1 MAFREQPMSIAEQ
14 HKTGAIEASA
24 RAKAATRADWIDVA
38 RGLAELSVVTF
49 HILQAMTN
57 AGLTPVGVF
66 DFWTPVGDMIRMPLM
81 MLLAGLFL
89 ERSMAKGSGPFFAG
103 KTRRVL
109 WPFLVWAHIY
119 ALYWFLKPSAFDS
132 RTLGDVLATA
142 INPGSH
148 LWFLQ
153 ALFIYYVAAWFV
165 IRERLVMAYWVAAI
179 LVLTIPLTQTWL
191 EPRLPY
197 LFLFFLLGVQI
208 ARLIST
214 WGFPISRWPGLV
226 LIAAGVALP
235 ILTDSYLGPS
245 KYSPLAV
252 PASLAGVLAALVIA
266 RGLVLVPLVREAL
279 VFLGRY
285 SLEIYCAHVIFS
297 SGTRQV
303 LLGVFGITDFWTLF
317 LACSLAG
324 LVLPVGLALGLRW
337 LGMYILFSWPE
348 GNARLRAVFAGLR
361 RRSMDS
367 RQET

>member
-1 MAFREQPMSIAEQ
+1 MTIADQ
-14 HKTGAIEASA
+14 YK
-24 RAKAATRADWIDVA
+24 AKAAPRVLRTAASHRSDWIDVA

-57 AGLTPVGVF
+57 AGLTPDGLF

-89 ERSMAKGSGPFFAG
+89 ERSMAKGSGPFFSG
-103 KTRRVL
+103 KSRRVL

-119 ALYWFLKPSAFDS
+119 AIYWFLRPSAFDS
-132 RTLGDVLATA
+132 RTVTDVLLTA
-142 INPGSH
+142 VDPGSH

-153 ALFIYYVAAWFV
+153 ALVIYYVAAWFI
-165 IRERLVMAYWVAAI
+165 IRERLMFAYWVAAI
-179 LVLTIPLTQTWL
+179 LVVTIPLTETWI

-208 ARLIST
+208 ARLVEAR
-214 WGFPISRWPGLV
+214 GFPIGRWPGLV
-226 LIAAGVALP
+226 LIVAGVALP

-245 KYSPLAV
+245 KYSPFAV
-252 PASLAGVLAALVIA
+252 PASLAGVLAALVVA

-297 SGTRQV
+297 SGTRQIM
-303 LLGVFGITDFWTLF
+303 LQVFGITDFWTLF
-317 LACSLAG
+317 ASCSLAG
-324 LVLPVGLALGLRW
+324 LILPVGLALGLRW
-337 LGMYILFSWPE
+337 LGIDILFSWPE
-348 GNARLRAVFAGLR
+348 DSARIRSLLVGLR
-361 RRSMDS
+361 RRLGLL
-367 RQET
+367 RQRA